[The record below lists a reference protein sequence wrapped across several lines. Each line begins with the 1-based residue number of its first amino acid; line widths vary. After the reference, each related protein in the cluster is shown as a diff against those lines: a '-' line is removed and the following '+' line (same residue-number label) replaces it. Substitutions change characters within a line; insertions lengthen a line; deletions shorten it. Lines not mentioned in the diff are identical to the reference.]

1 MKSISFAWTTAA
13 VQARCKDVTR
23 REWDDDYAARFQKG
37 EVVGALD
44 KTFRAGGK
52 QFGTIRLL
60 EKPYKESESL
70 MPDRDYAGEGFEF
83 LDKLPRFKPAMWK
96 NTIMRFKFEN
106 DRDYGDEFWVV
117 RFEILDISRPL
128 QFDEREREQDAIQ
141 QIQKYLKEHPYKVE
155 ATCTNV

>member
-1 MKSISFAWTTAA
+1 MKYISFAWTTAA

-23 REWDDDYAARFQKG
+23 REWDDDYAVRFQKG

-60 EKPYKESESL
+60 EKPYKESESQ

-83 LDKLPRFKPAMWK
+83 LDKLPRFKPTMWK
-96 NTIMRFKFEN
+96 NTILRFKFEN
-106 DRDYGDEFWVV
+106 DRDYGEVFWVV
-117 RFEILDISRPL
+117 RFEILDITRPL
-128 QFDEREREQDAIQ
+128 NFDESEQETIR
-141 QIQKYLKEHPYKVE
+141 QIQNYLREHPYTPE
-155 ATCTNV
+155 ATCINA

>member
-1 MKSISFAWTTAA
+1 MKYISFAWTTAA

-23 REWDDDYAARFQKG
+23 REWDDQYAARFQKG

-60 EKPYKESESL
+60 EKPYKESESQ

-83 LDKLPRFKPAMWK
+83 LDKFPQFKPKQWA
-96 NTIMRFKFEN
+96 NVNLRAKFED
-106 DRDYGDEFWVV
+106 DRSHGAKMWVV
-117 RFEILDISRPL
+117 RFEILEITREL
-128 QFDEREREQDAIQ
+128 EFDAREQEAVR
-141 QIQKYLKEHPYKVE
+141 QIQDYLSQHSYHEGE
-155 ATCTNV
+155 N